1 MSRFDD
7 ENNQPDEE
15 RVEQWVEE
23 FYGGLMNVF
32 NGFFSHIDL
41 KETIERI
48 KDIPFESL
56 VLEQLIG
63 ENEEV
68 KLIALRRVREL
79 ADAEIEYLQGYA
91 E

>member
-68 KLIALRRVREL
+68 KLMALRRVREL

>member
-1 MSRFDD
+1 MSRFRGID
-7 ENNQPDEE
+7 NCPDEE

-32 NGFFSHIDL
+32 NGFFTHIDL
-41 KETIERI
+41 KEAIERI

-56 VLEQLIG
+56 VLDQLVG
-63 ENEEV
+63 ESEEV
-68 KLIALRRVREL
+68 RLIARRRVREL
-79 ADAEIEYLQGYA
+79 AAAEINYLQGYA